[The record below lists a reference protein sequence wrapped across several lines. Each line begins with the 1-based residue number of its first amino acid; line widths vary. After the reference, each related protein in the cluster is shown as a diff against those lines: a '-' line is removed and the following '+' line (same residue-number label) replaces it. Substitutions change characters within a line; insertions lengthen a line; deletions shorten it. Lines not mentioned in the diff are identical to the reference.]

1 MCGALQVPAPNEE
14 SDWPSVAQLGVV
26 SVELEAAMNSEAS
39 QMTAPRDYMN
49 IVKRLLFNLQS
60 NTDLRC
66 RIARGKMPPYVLVM
80 LDPRELASRDV
91 KQMRDDAWDYYKGN
105 RRANWKQAHAMEM
118 AIAAG
123 VKNAGISMYKCP
135 RCRSRRVNSFAMQ
148 TRCADEP
155 MTIFCTCL
163 DCMKAFRR

>member
-1 MCGALQVPAPNEE
+1 MCGALQVPTPGEE
-14 SDWPSVAQLGVV
+14 SDWPSIEKIGAI
-26 SVELEAAMNSEAS
+26 SVELEAAMDSEAP
-39 QMTAPRDYMN
+39 QLTAPRDYMI

-60 NTDLRC
+60 NSDLRC
-66 RIARGKMPPYVLVM
+66 RVARGKMPAYVVVM
-80 LDPRELASRDV
+80 LDPKELASQDV
-91 KQMRDDAWDYYKGN
+91 KQMRDDAWEFDKGV
-105 RRANWKQAHAMEM
+105 RRSNWKQAHAMEM